1 MKHIK
6 VNLLDNKG
14 EVQYGLKWGMREK
27 RDPNQAYLQLEPE
40 VYKGDFFPPKGKYF
54 IVNTDD
60 DKTLIFN
67 RAQKDYGC
75 ALQTPENNAI
85 LGIYIRERLG
95 VPSGHEISKTDIEKY
110 GKDNIDFYK
119 IDELHYLLSFSNK
132 EILGDSLKEGD
143 TADRPLQLIYYGAPG
158 SGKSRRIKDFFKDNN
173 IPKENIFRT
182 TFHPDSD
189 YSTFVGSYKPSK
201 GKKMLYG
208 LNGGSTVQMK
218 LNDKPLEEEIITY
231 QFIPQTFLSAYIRA
245 YQNPDKKIYIVI
257 EEINRGNCAQI
268 FGDLFQLLDRDDY
281 GKSEYP
287 IKADTDLKKFL
298 EDELGEYSK
307 GIADGE
313 LCLPSNLY
321 IFATMNTSDQSLF
334 PIDSAFKRRWD
345 WEYEPIKYNN
355 TGWMIEIDGVKY
367 SWVKFQKEVNDRILK
382 DTGSE
387 DKMMGDFFVNPR
399 NGFISKKLFLNKI
412 LFYLW
417 NDVCKDGDT
426 DIFPSDN
433 DFSFSKLY
441 SDDSSQAL
449 YSLMENLGIQP
460 EQETPEERDNENNFS
475 DSDGE
480 NSAKIPKYTING
492 SSESYTTPTVVRKVI
507 EDYASQHTETSIYD
521 MIQLWNGISERNNCV
536 VAEWEPS
543 ANDNQSFANK
553 RRSEIKWGDG
563 KSIWVI
569 NGWTK
574 VLFDIFIRNVKNRLG
589 IDIKE
594 VR

>member
-1 MKHIK
+1 
-6 VNLLDNKG
+6 
-14 EVQYGLKWGMREK
+14 
-27 RDPNQAYLQLEPE
+27 
-40 VYKGDFFPPKGKYF
+40 
-54 IVNTDD
+54 
-60 DKTLIFN
+60 
-67 RAQKDYGC
+67 
-75 ALQTPENNAI
+75 
-85 LGIYIRERLG
+85 
-95 VPSGHEISKTDIEKY
+95 
-110 GKDNIDFYK
+110 
-119 IDELHYLLSFSNK
+119 
-132 EILGDSLKEGD
+132 
-143 TADRPLQLIYYGAPG
+143 
-158 SGKSRRIKDFFKDNN
+158 
-173 IPKENIFRT
+173 
-182 TFHPDSD
+182 
-189 YSTFVGSYKPSK
+189 
-201 GKKMLYG
+201 MLYG